1 MEGRVFMSERKKHTN
16 RLLVFMGL
24 LFLLSFLPWNTLNAK
39 AAVTL
44 SHKKMILTVNQKQYL
59 RVKGRP
65 AGSTLIWR
73 SSNTSVA
80 TVAGGT
86 VRARR
91 RGNAVISVTVMRN
104 RRRVAVRTCRVRV
117 AEVPTVVASLGVTG
131 EASEYIAGITF
142 LVDGKRSMLLTNKL
156 VLQTPGQRWQ
166 TLYLLDENQISSSR
180 GNKISWLRG
189 KTISPYN
196 NNDRNIETA
205 YFARKD
211 FRPFRI
217 TSASGSVF
225 YFYYDGI
232 KYKAAARDLGSSLDP
247 QPCRLVR
254 LTPVSPA

>member
-44 SHKKMILTVNQKQYL
+44 SRKKMILTVNQKQYL

-142 LVDGKRSMLLTNKL
+142 LVDGKRSMLLANKL

-166 TLYLLDENQISSSR
+166 TLYLLDENQISSSV
-180 GNKISWLRG
+180 GNKIS
-189 KTISPYN
+189 SYN

-217 TSASGSVF
+217 TSASGAVF

-254 LTPVSPA
+254 LPPVSPA

>member
-1 MEGRVFMSERKKHTN
+1 MSERKKHTN

-24 LFLLSFLPWNTLNAK
+24 LFLLSFLPWNALNAK

-44 SHKKMILTVNQKQYL
+44 SRKKMILTVNQKQYL

-166 TLYLLDENQISSSR
+166 TLYLLDENR
-180 GNKISWLRG
+180 
-189 KTISPYN
+189 
-196 NNDRNIETA
+196 
-205 YFARKD
+205 
-211 FRPFRI
+211 
-217 TSASGSVF
+217 SAAVEEIRFPG
-225 YFYYDGI
+225 
-232 KYKAAARDLGSSLDP
+232 
-247 QPCRLVR
+247 
-254 LTPVSPA
+254 

>member
-1 MEGRVFMSERKKHTN
+1 MSERKKHTN

-24 LFLLSFLPWNTLNAK
+24 LFLLSFLPWNALNAK

-44 SHKKMILTVNQKQYL
+44 SRKKMILTVNQKQYL

-142 LVDGKRSMLLTNKL
+142 LVDGK
-156 VLQTPGQRWQ
+156 
-166 TLYLLDENQISSSR
+166 SSSG
-180 GNKISWLRG
+180 GNKISWLSG

-217 TSASGSVF
+217 TSASGAVF